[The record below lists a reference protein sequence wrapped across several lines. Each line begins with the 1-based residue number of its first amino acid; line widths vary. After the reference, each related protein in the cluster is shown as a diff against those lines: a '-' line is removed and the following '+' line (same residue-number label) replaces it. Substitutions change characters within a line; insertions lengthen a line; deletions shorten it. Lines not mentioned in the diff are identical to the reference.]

1 MKATT
6 LREDPRAKKP
16 GRRSLKSIEPA
27 INPHEEKLWSK
38 QAAPWLPGD
47 YLRPPA
53 LAPRPRPVLY
63 RPCRPT
69 TEALPPP
76 ALLKRSKEAGSGG
89 RPMAGGGGEPAC
101 RAPRVPGCGCGRAAR
116 SREGRGPPRRQPPLA
131 ARPVCRNSLSSL
143 GLLEASLKGRAFL
156 QLLSFDV
163 PAFQNLSL
171 LLPICLSTLY
181 SLQSSKNAILAVFIT
196 KS

>member
-6 LREDPRAKKP
+6 LRASKETWAKFTKVNWTRHQP
-16 GRRSLKSIEPA
+16 SWGETLGEESCPLTARGLPA
-27 INPHEEKLWSK
+27 ASCS
-38 QAAPWLPGD
+38 GS
-47 YLRPPA
+47 
-53 LAPRPRPVLY
+53 RPVLY

-89 RPMAGGGGEPAC
+89 RPMAGGGGEPAR

-163 PAFQNLSL
+163 PDSQNLSL

-181 SLQSSKNAILAVFIT
+181 NLQSSKNAILAVFIT